1 MGVDTRVVHHLLI
14 FVWERQGTT
23 SLTTNMLL
31 LWMLALQLS
40 CLTMAIPSTQGVSQ
54 EGKIM
59 EPPRERFERSI
70 PEEDEK
76 MRELLDNFK
85 REMLGKFQ
93 EQEQRIA
100 EQEERILTQEE
111 KNVEQD
117 VKIARQ
123 SETISQLEETIAE
136 QQKTIEE
143 QNETIQMIAMHP
155 DLHDFLQG
163 FKTEALS
170 PEVLGTP

>member
-1 MGVDTRVVHHLLI
+1 
-14 FVWERQGTT
+14 
-23 SLTTNMLL
+23 
-31 LWMLALQLS
+31 
-40 CLTMAIPSTQGVSQ
+40 
-54 EGKIM
+54 M

-70 PEEDEK
+70 PDQEEK

-85 REMLGKFQ
+85 TEILGKFQ

-100 EQEERILTQEE
+100 EQEERIRAQEE

-123 SETISQLEETIAE
+123 SEAISQLEETIAE

-155 DLHDFLQG
+155 DFRDFLQG

-170 PEVLGTP
+170 RQPLGKFNRSMLAKIL

>member
-1 MGVDTRVVHHLLI
+1 
-14 FVWERQGTT
+14 
-23 SLTTNMLL
+23 
-31 LWMLALQLS
+31 
-40 CLTMAIPSTQGVSQ
+40 
-54 EGKIM
+54 M

-100 EQEERILTQEE
+100 EQEE

-123 SETISQLEETIAE
+123 SETISQLEEIIAE

-143 QNETIQMIAMHP
+143 QHETIQMIAMHP
-155 DLHDFLQG
+155 VLRDLLQG
-163 FKTEALS
+163 FETEALS
-170 PEVLGTP
+170 RQPLGKFNCFMLVEIL

>member
-1 MGVDTRVVHHLLI
+1 M
-14 FVWERQGTT
+14 
-23 SLTTNMLL
+23 
-31 LWMLALQLS
+31 
-40 CLTMAIPSTQGVSQ
+40 
-54 EGKIM
+54 
-59 EPPRERFERSI
+59 
-70 PEEDEK
+70 
-76 MRELLDNFK
+76 
-85 REMLGKFQ
+85 
-93 EQEQRIA
+93 
-100 EQEERILTQEE
+100 TQEA

-155 DLHDFLQG
+155 DFRDFLQG

-170 PEVLGTP
+170 RQPLGKFNRSMLAKIL